1 MSLPRVIGADWQPA
15 HQDAAPVLRIHAA
28 DGQLTTRQLRT
39 AGEVSRRYARD
50 FVAVT
55 GRQLQLSFIR
65 AQQFSE
71 ATALLRAAGLTVARA
86 PDGAAPVFVGSP
98 VAGIAADE
106 IIDGTPAL
114 REIRDRQAV
123 RAGFGA
129 LPAAFTTTVS
139 GSSRP
144 DVLHEASDL
153 SFTGVRHPDL
163 GPGFDVQVG
172 AALPRGPIR
181 AGRLG
186 VFVPLGEVPAVW
198 AAIVSAFRDFGYRR
212 LGRREHLTLLTAE
225 SQLAAGEGG
234 GFRRLI
240 EGEYLH
246 HSLAD
251 GYAPPAP
258 AGPRDHIGV
267 HAQRD
272 GRCYVG
278 VTPGA
283 GGALLVALA
292 DLAEAHGSTR
302 VRITPYQ
309 KLIVLDIP
317 PSRVESFCGS
327 LERIGLTARPGLS
340 HRRSTGWW
348 RS

>member
-1 MSLPRVIGADWQPA
+1 MSLPRVIGADWQQA
-15 HQDAAPVLRIHAA
+15 HQDAAPVLRIRAA

-39 AGEVSRRYARD
+39 AGKVSRRYARD

-98 VAGIAADE
+98 VAGIAAD
-106 IIDGTPAL
+106 DHRRTPAL

-172 AALPRGPIR
+172 AALPRGPSGRSSGRIR
-181 AGRLG
+181 AAGRG
-186 VFVPLGEVPAVW
+186 T
-198 AAIVSAFRDFGYRR
+198 RR
-212 LGRREHLTLLTAE
+212 LGCDRERASRLRLP
-225 SQLAAGEGG
+225 AAGPPRAPDPPDRGIPARGGRGG

-240 EGEYLH
+240 QGEYLH

-272 GRCYVG
+272 GRCM
-278 VTPGA
+278 
-283 GGALLVALA
+283 
-292 DLAEAHGSTR
+292 GSRCRGR
-302 VRITPYQ
+302 VR
-309 KLIVLDIP
+309 
-317 PSRVESFCGS
+317 R
-327 LERIGLTARPGLS
+327 
-340 HRRSTGWW
+340 
-348 RS
+348 